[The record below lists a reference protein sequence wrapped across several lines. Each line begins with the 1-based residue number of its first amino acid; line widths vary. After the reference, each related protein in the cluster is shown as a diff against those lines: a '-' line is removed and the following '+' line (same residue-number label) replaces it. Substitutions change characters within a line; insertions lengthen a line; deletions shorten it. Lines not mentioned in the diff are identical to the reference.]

1 MSGLIFSGT
10 WECEGHTISFNVLAN
25 NRVRVVESIERDKK
39 VKSFTK
45 RMSIDEAV
53 LLQEK
58 HISLG
63 YKRIS

>member
-10 WECEGHTISFNVLAN
+10 WKCEGHTISFNVLAN
-25 NRVRVVESIERDKK
+25 NKVRVVESIERDKK
-39 VKSFTK
+39 VKSFAK

>member
-10 WECEGHTISFNVLAN
+10 WECEGHTISFAVLAD
-25 NRVRVVESIERDKK
+25 NRVKVVESIERDKK

>member
-10 WECEGHTISFNVLAN
+10 WKCEGHTISFAVLAN
-25 NRVRVVESIERDKK
+25 NKVRVVESIERDKK
-39 VKSFTK
+39 VKSFAK

>member
-10 WECEGHTISFNVLAN
+10 WKCEGHTISFAVLAN
-25 NRVRVVESIERDKK
+25 NRVKVVESIERDKK

>member
-10 WECEGHTISFNVLAN
+10 WKCEGHTISFAVLAN
-25 NRVRVVESIERDKK
+25 NRVKVVESIQRDKK
-39 VKSFTK
+39 DKSFTK
-45 RMSIDEAV
+45 RMSIDEEV

>member
-10 WECEGHTISFNVLAN
+10 WKCEGHTISFAVLAD
-25 NRVRVVESIERDKK
+25 NRVKVVESIERDKK